1 MSRTPPLPP
10 PGFEELSAEEQ
21 VEYVQALWDRIVA
34 SEEKV
39 PVPKWHEQEINRR
52 LKDFE
57 RNPADGISWDELKA
71 YLRSRSR

>member
-34 SEEKV
+34 QEEKV
-39 PVPKWHEQEINRR
+39 PVPKWQEQEIDRR

-57 RNPADGISWDELKA
+57 QNPADGINWDELRA
-71 YLRSRSR
+71 QLRSRSR